1 MKLKIPALICFFS
14 VLLAGFILFQYPN
27 QSTNVTAQAIKIISE
42 QKINQLK
49 RHDVIYLGENHDS
62 PKDHAAE
69 LEIITQLYQAQAN
82 SNPKLAVGLEM
93 FQRPFQPSL
102 DRYLSEEIS
111 EAELREQTEYDT
123 RWGFDWEFYAPILR
137 FAQENKI
144 PLIALNTPAEVTQ
157 KVAETGLDSLKDG
170 DFRYIPPLAEIKLD
184 NQEYRQKM
192 AEVYQAH
199 AQNGQGNSSDKENF
213 YAAQVLWDETMA
225 DAIARYYQKHPQTQI
240 LVLVGKAHVMDDYA
254 IPDRVNRRINM
265 KAGKSHTLSPSSSL
279 RSKQSRRRRRHEPIG
294 SA

>member
-14 VLLAGFILFQYPN
+14 AFLAGFIFQYPN
-27 QSTNVTAQAIKIISE
+27 QATNVTAKAVGIISE

-49 RHDVIYLGENHDS
+49 QYDVIYLGENHDRAEH
-62 PKDHAAE
+62 HAAE
-69 LEIITQLYQAQAN
+69 LEIITQLDQAQAN
-82 SNPKLAVGLEM
+82 SKTRLAIGLEM
-93 FQRPFQPSL
+93 FQRPFQPIL
-102 DRYLSEEIS
+102 DLYLSGEIS

-170 DFRYIPPLAEIKLD
+170 NFRYILPLAEIKLD

-199 AQNGQGNSSDKENF
+199 AQNGQGNSSDQENF

-225 DAIARYYQKHPQTQI
+225 DAIARYYNNHPQSQI
-240 LVLVGKAHVMDDYA
+240 VVLVGKAHVMDNYA
-254 IPDRVNRRINM
+254 IPERVNRRI
-265 KAGKSHTLSPSSSL
+265 KDKSFSQTSFLL
-279 RSKQSRRRRRHEPIG
+279 EE
-294 SA
+294 